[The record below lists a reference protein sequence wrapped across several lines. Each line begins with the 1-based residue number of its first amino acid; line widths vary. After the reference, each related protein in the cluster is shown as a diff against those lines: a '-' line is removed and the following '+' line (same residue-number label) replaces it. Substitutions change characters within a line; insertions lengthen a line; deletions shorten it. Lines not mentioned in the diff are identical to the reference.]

1 VTCVVYAG
9 IKADFVMESFDV
21 DASALAVVV
30 VLVSLARLVQ
40 VLFATLRI
48 CFQEYYSFRKWLV
61 ELRRDRGSDP

>member
-1 VTCVVYAG
+1 
-9 IKADFVMESFDV
+9 MESFDV

-48 CFQEYYSFRKWLV
+48 CFQEYYSFRRWLV